1 MFYRPP
7 IAAKGIVFCCPDWS
21 FVLRFV
27 TLTGVYVIL
36 TPMNV
41 VNAPVQEFQ
50 KDLREHREEEEER
63 LMDYL
68 SKKYQYP
75 AIRITDVQV
84 NPDALQLVKEVD
96 AREGKMAVYKRLKG
110 VLTVAVNEP
119 NNEKLAEILRGLEE
133 KGYSH
138 TITLASTKTLKQIW
152 MYYKDIITTSATAPG
167 TLSITNEELEEKI
180 QSIQSVEAVREVLR
194 ELKKMS
200 RAHRVSK
207 NIEYVVATAVAVNAS
222 DIHIE
227 PAQEGGVIR
236 YRIDGVLTDMTELNE
251 LEYKQMVT
259 RMKLV
264 SGMKITAKGAQDG
277 GFVVH
282 LPKRTLSMRSSVIP
296 EDEGGSFVV
305 RLLDPRNVLHSIERL
320 GIHPVVLEVFMKHI
334 KRPNGMILNTGPTGS
349 GKTTTLYSF
358 LNEVKG
364 EHIKTVTLE
373 DPIEYRLE
381 GIVQTEID
389 KDYSFASGL
398 RAILRQDPDVI
409 LVGEVRD
416 AEVAQVAV
424 QAALTGHLVFSTLH
438 TNDALGALPRLLQ
451 FEVDPQ
457 AFSRAINIVIAQRL
471 VRQLC
476 PVCSEQHPLTDEQ
489 KEKIQQMIAQ
499 FPERYKEE
507 FDLNAIKRPSEASP
521 QCQECNDGYKKR
533 IGVFEVFEVND
544 EIERVI
550 REESGVAALRTEV
563 RKQGLPFMEDDA
575 LWKVLK
581 GVTSLEEIER
591 VIGVVI

>member
-1 MFYRPP
+1 MCWVC
-7 IAAKGIVFCCPDWS
+7 GI
-21 FVLRFV
+21 L
-27 TLTGVYVIL
+27 GV
-36 TPMNV
+36 MNTV
-41 VNAPVQEFQ
+41 VNTPVQEFQ
-50 KDLREHREEEEER
+50 KDLQEHKEQEEER

-68 SKKYQYP
+68 SDKYGYP

-96 AREGKMAVYKRLKG
+96 AREAKMGAYKRLKG
-110 VLTVAVNEP
+110 VLTIAVNEP
-119 NNEKLAEILRGLEE
+119 NNEKLAEILRALEE

-138 TITLASTKTLKQIW
+138 ELTLASTKTLEQIW
-152 MYYKDIITTSATAPG
+152 MYYKDIVSTSATAPG
-167 TLSITNEELEEKI
+167 TLSITNEELEEKMQHI
-180 QSIQSVEAVREVLR
+180 RSVEAVQELLR
-194 ELKKMS
+194 ELKMMS
-200 RAHRVSK
+200 RARRVSK
-207 NIEYVVATAVAVNAS
+207 NVEYIVATAVAVNAS

-227 PAQEGGVIR
+227 PAPDGGVVR
-236 YRIDGVLTDMTELNE
+236 YRIDGVLTDIADLDA

-264 SGMKITAKGAQDG
+264 SGMKITSRGAQDG

-282 LPKRTLSMRSSVIP
+282 LAKRTLSVRSSVIP

-305 RLLDPRNVLHSIERL
+305 RLLDPKNVLHDIERL

-358 LNEVKG
+358 LNVVKG

-381 GIVQTEID
+381 GIVQTQID
-389 KDYSFASGL
+389 KDYSFAGGL
-398 RAILRQDPDVI
+398 RAILRQDPDII
-409 LVGEVRD
+409 LVGEIRD
-416 AEVAQVAV
+416 AEVAQVAI

-471 VRQLC
+471 VRRLC
-476 PVCSEQHPLTDEQ
+476 PECSEPHPLTEEQ
-489 KEKIQQMIAQ
+489 QAKVREMVER

-507 FDLNAIKRPSEASP
+507 FDVRAVKRPSEASHNCP
-521 QCQECNDGYKKR
+521 DCNGGYKER
-533 IGVFEVFEVND
+533 VGVFEVFEVND
-544 EIERVI
+544 AIERVI
-550 REESGVAALRTEV
+550 REESGVGALRDEV

-581 GVTSLEEIER
+581 GITSLEEASR
-591 VIGVVI
+591 VIGLQI

>member
-1 MFYRPP
+1 MT
-7 IAAKGIVFCCPDWS
+7 IANTS
-21 FVLRFV
+21 
-27 TLTGVYVIL
+27 
-36 TPMNV
+36 
-41 VNAPVQEFQ
+41 VQEFQ
-50 KDLREHREEEEER
+50 KDLKEHKEEEEER
-63 LMDYL
+63 LMEYL
-68 SKKYQYP
+68 SGKYRHP
-75 AIRITDVQV
+75 TIRIADIQV

-96 AREGKMAVYKRLKG
+96 AREAKMAAYKRLKG
-110 VLTVAVNEP
+110 VLTIAVNEP
-119 NNEKLAEILRGLEE
+119 NNQKLAEILRALEE

-138 TITLASTKTLKQIW
+138 EMTLASTKTLEQIW

-180 QSIQSVEAVREVLR
+180 KNIQSVEAVRGMLR
-194 ELKKMS
+194 DLKKMS
-200 RAHRVSK
+200 RTRRISK
-207 NIEYVVATAVAVNAS
+207 NVEYIVATAVAVNAS

-227 PAQEGGVIR
+227 PSQDGGIVR
-236 YRIDGVLTDMTELNE
+236 YRIDGVLTDITELGE

-282 LPKRTLSMRSSVIP
+282 LPKRTLSVRSSVIP

-305 RLLDPRNVLHSIERL
+305 RLLDPKNIVHSIEQL
-320 GIHPVVLEVFMKHI
+320 GIHPMVLEVFMKHI

-358 LNEVKG
+358 LNIVKG

-381 GIVQTEID
+381 GIVQTEIE
-389 KDYSFASGL
+389 KDYSFATGL

-409 LVGEVRD
+409 LVGEIRD
-416 AEVAQVAV
+416 AEVAQVAI

-451 FEVDPQ
+451 FETDPQ

-471 VRQLC
+471 VRRIC
-476 PVCSEQHPLTDEQ
+476 PTCSEQHPLTDKQ
-489 KEKIQQMIAQ
+489 KATIQQMIER
-499 FPERYKEE
+499 FPREYQEE
-507 FDLNAIKRPSEASP
+507 FDVSAVRRPSEVSEN
-521 QCQECNDGYKKR
+521 CHECNNGYKKR
-533 IGVFEVFEVND
+533 VGIFEVFEVND

-550 REESGVAALRTEV
+550 REESGVAALRSEV
-563 RKQGLPFMEDDA
+563 RKQGFPFMEDDA

-581 GVTSLEEIER
+581 GITSLEEVSR
-591 VIGVVI
+591 VIGITI

>member
-1 MFYRPP
+1 MTVVSTP
-7 IAAKGIVFCCPDWS
+7 I
-21 FVLRFV
+21 
-27 TLTGVYVIL
+27 
-36 TPMNV
+36 
-41 VNAPVQEFQ
+41 QEFQ
-50 KDLREHREEEEER
+50 KDLKEHKEAEEER
-63 LMDYL
+63 LMEYL
-68 SKKYQYP
+68 SEKYHYP
-75 AIRITDVQV
+75 TIRITDIQV

-96 AREGKMAVYKRLKG
+96 AREAKMGVYKRLKG
-110 VLTVAVNEP
+110 VLTIAINEP

-138 TITLASTKTLKQIW
+138 KITLASNKTLEQIW
-152 MYYKDIITTSATAPG
+152 MYYKDIVTTSATAPG
-167 TLSITNEELEEKI
+167 TLSITNEELDEKI
-180 QSIQSVEAVREVLR
+180 KNIQSVEAVREMLR
-194 ELKKMS
+194 DLKKMS
-200 RAHRVSK
+200 RARRISK
-207 NIEYVVATAVAVNAS
+207 NVEYIVATAVAINAS

-227 PAQEGGVIR
+227 PAPEGGVVR
-236 YRIDGVLTDMTELNE
+236 YRIDGVLTDITELGE

-282 LPKRTLSMRSSVIP
+282 LPKRTLSVRSSVIP

-305 RLLDPRNVLHSIERL
+305 RLLDPKNIMHSIERL
-320 GIHPVVLEVFMKHI
+320 GIHPVVLEAFMKNI

-364 EHIKTVTLE
+364 EHIKTITLE

-381 GIVQTEID
+381 GIVQTQID
-389 KDYSFASGL
+389 KDYSFATGL
-398 RAILRQDPDVI
+398 RAILRQDPDVL
-409 LVGEVRD
+409 LVGEIRD
-416 AEVAQVAV
+416 AEVAQVAI

-457 AFSRAINIVIAQRL
+457 TFARAINIVIAQRL
-471 VRQLC
+471 VRKVC
-476 PVCSEQHPLTDEQ
+476 PVCSEQHILTDAQ
-489 KEKIQQMIAQ
+489 KEKIQQMIEQ

-507 FDLNAIKRPSEASP
+507 FDINAIKKPSEAS
-521 QCQECNDGYKKR
+521 QNCQECNEGYKER
-533 IGVFEVFEVND
+533 VGIFEVFEVND
-544 EIERVI
+544 DIERVV
-550 REESGVAALRTEV
+550 REEGGITELRKEV

-581 GVTSLEEIER
+581 GITSLEEASR
-591 VIGVVI
+591 VIGLVI

>member
-1 MFYRPP
+1 M
-7 IAAKGIVFCCPDWS
+7 V
-21 FVLRFV
+21 RFFSV
-27 TLTGVYVIL
+27 GWGMLWCIL
-36 TPMNV
+36 V
-41 VNAPVQEFQ
+41 VMTITNMPVQEFQ
-50 KDLREHREEEEER
+50 KDLKEHKEEEEER
-63 LMDYL
+63 LMEYL
-68 SKKYQYP
+68 SGKYQYP
-75 AIRITDVQV
+75 AVRITDIQV

-96 AREGKMAVYKRLKG
+96 AREAKMAVYKRLKG

-119 NNEKLAEILRGLEE
+119 SGENLAAVLRGLEE

-138 TITLASTKTLKQIW
+138 ELTLASMKTLEQIW
-152 MYYKDIITTSATAPG
+152 MYYKDIVTTSATSPG
-167 TLSITNEELEEKI
+167 TLSITNEDLEEKI
-180 QSIQSVEAVREVLR
+180 KTVQSVEAVREMMR
-194 ELKKMS
+194 DLKKMS
-200 RAHRVSK
+200 RARRISK
-207 NIEYVVATAVAVNAS
+207 NIEYIVATAVAVDAS

-227 PAQEGGVIR
+227 PAQDGGVVR
-236 YRIDGVLTDMTELNE
+236 YRIDGVLTDISELSE

-264 SGMKITAKGAQDG
+264 SGMKITSKGAQDG

-282 LPKRTLSMRSSVIP
+282 LPKRTLSVRSSVIP

-305 RLLDPRNVLHSIERL
+305 RLLDPKNVMHSIEHL

-334 KRPNGMILNTGPTGS
+334 RRPNGMILNTGPTGS

-358 LNEVKG
+358 LNIVKG

-409 LVGEVRD
+409 LVGEIRD

-451 FEVDPQ
+451 FKVDSQ

-476 PVCSEQHPLTDEQ
+476 PECSEQHPLTGSQ
-489 KEKIQQMIAQ
+489 KEMIQQKIEQ
-499 FPERYKEE
+499 FPDQYKEE
-507 FDLNAIKRPSEASP
+507 FDLTAIKRPSEAS
-521 QCQECNDGYKKR
+521 QNCQECNGGYKQR

-544 EIERVI
+544 DIERVI
-550 REESGVAALRTEV
+550 REESGVAALREEV

-581 GVTSLEEIER
+581 GVTSLEEISR